1 MRRRYWIQGILFVVL
16 VMLSYGLF
24 ENTYTKDYVSVMEN
38 ISVSSVDKSDPLY
51 KEIEQKASRF
61 EVEPQNAKIH
71 KVWKKMPGLNGLKVN
86 VDKSYLKMEDT
97 GEFNKEKLVFNE
109 TEPEVTFDDLPAAPV
124 YRGHPDKKMVSFLIN
139 VSWGEEY
146 IPDMIKTL
154 KKHNLK
160 ATFFIDGKWAQ
171 DHVELLKMINEEGHE
186 IGSHGYNHPDMSQM
200 SKAQMTDQITKTNGI
215 IKSIIKKKPEFLA
228 PPAGNFNN
236 HVVNVASEHN
246 METIMWTI
254 DTIDWDNPS
263 KNQVMNRVLPKLE
276 GGSMILMH
284 PTKVMEDTLEDLIL
298 KIKEKNYKIGTV
310 GNLLSENRS

>member
-1 MRRRYWIQGILFVVL
+1 
-16 VMLSYGLF
+16 
-24 ENTYTKDYVSVMEN
+24 
-38 ISVSSVDKSDPLY
+38 
-51 KEIEQKASRF
+51 
-61 EVEPQNAKIH
+61 
-71 KVWKKMPGLNGLKVN
+71 MPGLNGLKVN